1 MRAGRGAG
9 RRVTLALA
17 VLLGGAALALPK
29 YRLQAAPQ
37 LYLTGGNDLWQLDR
51 RVMSCAYCHEQETGG
66 GSWNPFGQA
75 IQATFRR
82 EAEAGRAVKFP
93 QALSV
98 LLESNGDAD
107 SDGYADA
114 LEVFARTLPGDPAS
128 HPERPAAD
136 LQAEFDAAGG
146 AAQFAPP
153 TPGQKGAG
161 TK

>member
-1 MRAGRGAG
+1 MSAA

-17 VLLGGAALALPK
+17 ALLGGAALALPK

-37 LYLTGGNDLWQLDR
+37 LHLTDGNELWQLDR
-51 RVMSCAYCHEQETGG
+51 RVISCSYCHVQETGG
-66 GSWNPFGQA
+66 APWNPFGQA
-75 IQATFRR
+75 IQATFRS

-107 SDGYADA
+107 ADGYADA

-128 HPERPAAD
+128 HPERPVAD

-153 TPGQKGAG
+153 APGGKGVG
-161 TK
+161 NK

>member
-1 MRAGRGAG
+1 MSAA

-17 VLLGGAALALPK
+17 ALLGGAALALPK

-37 LYLTGGNDLWQLDR
+37 LHLTGGNDLWQLDR
-51 RVMSCAYCHEQETGG
+51 RVMPCTYCHVRESGG
-66 GSWNPFGQA
+66 APWNPFGQA

-82 EAEAGRAVKFP
+82 EAQAGRAVKFP

-107 SDGYADA
+107 GDGYPDA

-128 HPERPAAD
+128 RPERPVAD
-136 LQAEFDAAGG
+136 LQAEFGAAGG

-153 TPGQKGAG
+153 APGGKGAG
-161 TK
+161 NK

>member
-1 MRAGRGAG
+1 MSAA

-17 VLLGGAALALPK
+17 ALLGGAALALPK

-37 LYLTGGNDLWQLDR
+37 LHLTGGNELWQLDR
-51 RVMSCAYCHEQETGG
+51 RVMPCSYCHVRESGG
-66 GSWNPFGQA
+66 APWNPFGQA

-107 SDGYADA
+107 GDGYPDA
-114 LEVFARTLPGDPAS
+114 PEVFAKTLPGDPAS
-128 HPERPAAD
+128 RPERPVAD
-136 LQAEFDAAGG
+136 LQAEFDAVGG

-153 TPGQKGAG
+153 EPGRKGTG
-161 TK
+161 NK